1 MRNFIFIFSLFCF
14 GDLIGQGNLQFNQVI
29 NNQGTISAYANSTLL
44 TVPTGKVWK
53 VESILCSS
61 TSLLSIKINNST
73 LPIPTISNAFMPIWL
88 KENNTIQ
95 FYNGGSTGTV
105 RDYFISIIEYNVVP

>member
-1 MRNFIFIFSLFCF
+1 
-14 GDLIGQGNLQFNQVI
+14 VI

>member
-1 MRNFIFIFSLFCF
+1 MRNFIFILSLGCF
-14 GDLIGQGNLQFNQVI
+14 VNLFGQGNLQFNQVI
-29 NNQGTISAYANSTLL
+29 TNQGSISANANSTLL
-44 TVPTGKVWK
+44 TVPIGKVWK

-73 LPIPTISNAFMPIWL
+73 LPIPTTSNAFMPIWL

-95 FYNGGSTGTV
+95 FYNGGSTGII
-105 RDYFISIIEYNVVP
+105 REYFISIIEYNVVP